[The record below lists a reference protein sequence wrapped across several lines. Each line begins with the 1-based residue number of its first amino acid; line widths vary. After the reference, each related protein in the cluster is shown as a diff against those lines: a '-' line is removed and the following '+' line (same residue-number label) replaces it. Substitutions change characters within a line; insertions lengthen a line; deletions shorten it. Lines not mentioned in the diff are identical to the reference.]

1 MGKRGMPAN
10 LPPTYLAAEERYR
23 EAKNPVEKVQALK
36 EMYATIP
43 KHKGTMKLQGD
54 IKRRIAKHKAELQQ
68 EKKAGKRAALFHV
81 EKEGAGQVVLAGLPN
96 VGKSLL
102 VSSLTHASP
111 EVAEYPFTTRVPHP
125 AMMPFENIQIQLV
138 DLPAISAE
146 HMEFW
151 VPNII
156 RTSDGVLVVIDLTA
170 DPLMQVEMSLE
181 IMKTSK
187 LHLVHEEPEVDP
199 WSSIA
204 YKRAMLVVNKNDFE
218 GFDEILEV
226 VKDRYGDSFPI
237 ISISAKHG
245 TNLEE
250 LKRWIFDMLNILRV
264 HSKPPGKEAELDKPF
279 ILKRGSTLLDF
290 AQMVHK
296 DFAAKLKF
304 ARIWGSEK
312 FDGQRVN
319 KDYVLV
325 DGDVIELHI

>member
-1 MGKRGMPAN
+1 MPAN
-10 LPPTYLAAEERYR
+10 LPPTYLAAEEQYR
-23 EAKNPVEKVQALK
+23 EAKTPVEKIQALK

-54 IKRRIAKHKAELQQ
+54 IKKRIAKHNAELQQ
-68 EKKAGKRAALFHV
+68 ERKAGKRAAIFHV
-81 EKEGAGQVVLAGLPN
+81 EKEGAGQIALAGLPN
-96 VGKSLL
+96 VGKSQL

-111 EVAEYPFTTRVPHP
+111 EVADYPFTTRMPHP

-146 HMEFW
+146 HMDFW

-156 RTSDGVLVVIDLTA
+156 RNADGVLLLIDLTS
-170 DPLMQVEMSLE
+170 DPLHQVENSLE
-181 IMKTSK
+181 ILKRSK
-187 LHLVHEEPEVDP
+187 LALVREEPDVDP

-204 YKRAMLVVNKNDFE
+204 YKRAMLVINKNDFE
-218 GFDEILEV
+218 GFEEIIET
-226 VKDRYGDSFPI
+226 VKNQYGNSFPV
-237 ISISAKHG
+237 ISISAQRG
-245 TNLEE
+245 SNLEE
-250 LKRWIFDMLNILRV
+250 LKRCIFDLLNILRV

-279 ILKRGSTLLDF
+279 ILKKGSTLLNF

-304 ARIWGSEK
+304 ARIWGAEK

>member
-1 MGKRGMPAN
+1 MPAN
-10 LPPTYLAAEERYR
+10 LPPSYLAAEEHYR
-23 EAKNPVEKVQALK
+23 EAKTPAEKIQALK
-36 EMYATIP
+36 EMYAEIP

-54 IKRRIAKHKAELQQ
+54 IKRRIAKHKTELQQ
-68 EKKAGKRAALFHV
+68 ERKAGKRAALFHV
-81 EKEGAGQVVLAGLPN
+81 EKEGAGQVVVVGLPN
-96 VGKSLL
+96 VGKSQL
-102 VSSLTHASP
+102 VSALTHASP
-111 EVAEYPFTTRVPHP
+111 DVADYPFTTRGPHP

-138 DLPAISAE
+138 DLPAISFE
-146 HMEFW
+146 HMDFW

-156 RTSDGVLVVIDLTA
+156 RNADGVLLLIDLTS
-170 DPLMQVEMSLE
+170 DPLRQVESSLE
-181 IMKTSK
+181 ILKESK
-187 LHLVHEEPEVDP
+187 LSLVREEPDIDP

-204 YKRAMLVVNKNDFE
+204 YKRAMIAVNKNDFE
-218 GFDEILEV
+218 GFDDIIER
-226 VKDRYGDSFPI
+226 VKDQYGGSFPI
-237 ISISAKHG
+237 LSISAKHG

-279 ILKRGSTLLDF
+279 ILRRGSTLLDF

-312 FDGQRVN
+312 FDGQRAN